1 MFGLSSDHVIA
12 GIRDLL
18 LPISDVVAINIHEA
32 PYLAPEADN
41 LAACTGALIDAGVT
55 YLLIGGMGTDVHN
68 VQSNLYNETGLVESW
83 KFPRLP
89 HNSLGCHSTL
99 TASIAAHIA
108 HGFDPVE
115 AISKAPHYTF
125 HAMKN
130 TRRIG
135 LGQHIPDRMYWNR

>member
-41 LAACTGALIDAGVT
+41 LSACTGALIDAGVT

-68 VQSNLYNETGLVESW
+68 VQSNLYNETGLVE
-83 KFPRLP
+83 
-89 HNSLGCHSTL
+89 STL